1 MLYQDG
7 FEVAL
12 EKVSER
18 RQEVDGRTLDELPLC
33 AADLLLRFTTF
44 HKRVP

>member
-1 MLYQDG
+1 MSYQDG

-18 RQEVDGRTLDELPLC
+18 RQEVDGGALDELPLC
-33 AADLLLRFTTF
+33 AADLLLGLAAF
-44 HKRVP
+44 HQRVA